1 MIEKRIDE
9 LIKILNKANYEYYT
23 LDNPSITDQEYDSYM
38 DELIKL
44 ETNHP
49 NLVREDSPTVRVGS
63 EVISDFK
70 KITHEV
76 PMMSLGDIFNFDE
89 LEEFDKRVKKVVQL
103 PKYICELKID
113 GLSVSLLYKNGKLV
127 RAATRGDGT
136 IGEDI
141 THNVKT
147 IKNVPLSLPV
157 DIDIEVRGEIYMP
170 ISSFNKLNEERIK
183 KGEKEFANPRNAA
196 AGSVRQLDSKI
207 SRERNLATFMYHI
220 PEPDKYN
227 LKSQSESLEYMKEL
241 TFTVNPNIVCV
252 DSIDEVINYI
262 KEWGEKRPS
271 LPYDIDGVVI
281 KVNNYT
287 DQRKLGNTAKV
298 PKWAIA
304 YKFPA
309 EEVLTKLKDI
319 EFCIGRTGKITPR
332 ADLDPVRLAGSVVRS
347 ATLNNQD
354 YIKEKDIM
362 IGDVVSIRK
371 AGDVIPE
378 VVEVKKERRTG
389 EEIPFK
395 MIDTC
400 PKCGST
406 LVKKENEVAY
416 FCTNKNCP
424 ARCIEGLIHYS
435 SRDAMNIE
443 GFGERIVED
452 FYNEGYLTSISD
464 YYRLKDK
471 KEELMELEGFGEKS
485 INNLLDNIENTKSNS
500 LEKVLFGLGIK
511 HVGKKTSKILCEVYK
526 DLDKLI
532 STSKEELAL
541 IPDIGDIIAKSIVD
555 YFSNSDNI
563 KLINELKKNGV
574 NTKYLE
580 KEKNINSNFDGKTFV
595 LTGTLSSMSRDEGK
609 DIIESLG
616 GKNTS
621 SVSKKTDV
629 VIVGDSPGS
638 KYDKAMELGITIWN
652 EEEFIR
658 NIGGNYGRMGRI

>member
-443 GFGERIVED
+443 GFGDRIVED

-580 KEKNINSNFDGKTFV
+580 KEKNINSNFDGKIFV